1 MSLSKNGTS
10 GLRVERPNW
19 QLPTAISTTLLYQTK
34 SHSDTDLHPARFMFY
49 VPAGVGWYNAPTL
62 LQLTPHHMWSGRP
75 TFTLLPSDVTTH
87 PRNIWHNMYLNYSE
101 LLFCLLQLIPLS
113 LRRVGCSSKHD
124 PVCGGV
130 SPSVGGAVATVPVST
145 AAQLLVSSR
154 QEHISSSTSSVQW
167 HDAEVS
173 ISQPPQH
180 ILLPR

>member
-1 MSLSKNGTS
+1 
-10 GLRVERPNW
+10 
-19 QLPTAISTTLLYQTK
+19 
-34 SHSDTDLHPARFMFY
+34 MFY

-62 LQLTPHHMWSGRP
+62 QLTPHHMWSGHP
-75 TFTLLPSDVTTH
+75 TFTLLSSDVTTQ
-87 PRNIWHNMYLNYSE
+87 PRNIWQNMYFKILIIWNYCFESYSW
-101 LLFCLLQLIPLS
+101 S

-124 PVCGGV
+124 PVWRGV

-173 ISQPPQH
+173 ISQPHNTYYYQGEIVIVESCWAVFDPHKYSDFGVLFVSVRCQMSVM
-180 ILLPR
+180 LDTRQLPVSK